1 KCVVTPRHI
10 DRFFI
15 ITLPVIR
22 ESAHNKRLTRPFCIR
37 VLSINRLKLFRSF
50 SQTTRFQ
57 ISQAFIIKLVGWVKR
72 FDILAQIDIVVFASA
87 SGKGHKN
94 GDSTAKQRNFRI
106 YREFRTRHADSGHL
120 AAFSLSGS
128 ACNFKINAFTLLQY
142 ISISVKVNIAEIV
155 LILHKPY
162 AGKIGNRL
170 TNQSAEFASY
180 KKVGNKIPYF

>member
-1 KCVVTPRHI
+1 
-10 DRFFI
+10 
-15 ITLPVIR
+15 
-22 ESAHNKRLTRPFCIR
+22 
-37 VLSINRLKLFRSF
+37 
-50 SQTTRFQ
+50 
-57 ISQAFIIKLVGWVKR
+57 
-72 FDILAQIDIVVFASA
+72 DILAQIDIVVFASA

-180 KKVGNKIPYF
+180 KKVGNKIPYFRSVATLNLYKAKFGNKPDYPSTTGDFEANSLFYLNKFKI